1 MDEFTEKFEFV
12 KMHYHCK
19 LCPGQFGW
27 FQENQIESAKK
38 HHKLFHS
45 IK

>member
-1 MDEFTEKFEFV
+1 MNEFTEKFEFV
-12 KMHYHCK
+12 KKYYHCK
-19 LCPGQFGW
+19 LCPSQFGW

-45 IK
+45 SK